1 MPRKDRRSVIAYI
14 EDDKERDVTFFKRRI
29 GLFKSVTDLSVV
41 TGARVAVVLE
51 TETEKMYSFGTPS
64 SNPITDAFLSEAPL
78 EVPLADEATTTRIA
92 QLQSEV
98 ARLDLNC
105 MREYK
110 ENQLSIEHMK
120 KVQEEFP
127 GMPANLIFSKEE
139 DLDLEDL
146 ENLSN
151 EISRVHENIGHRL
164 PPLRHGHKSMKGGA
178 SMIPNMLPSSGVPSD
193 RMKTIPSSMHSMW
206 SHHLPEHQ
214 VCLSPLPSSPR
225 HTVAPHFPQVPAML
239 HSSPSAS
246 VPQLNTEIQT
256 TPNQAHELP
265 PPQDITVEDYVSPC
279 NLANPQNNVNPN
291 STTGYNLEA
300 SPLLSY
306 SGGNDFTIDEPF
318 GYESWGHA
326 PPEQPFYNGF
336 VDLGAYLGYN
346 GVDVGQ
352 SSMGNDGCLNAP
364 HKSSSS

>member
-14 EDDKERDVTFFKRRI
+14 EDDKERDVTFFKRRS
-29 GLFKSVTDLSVV
+29 GLFKSVADLSVV

-127 GMPANLIFSKEE
+127 G
-139 DLDLEDL
+139 
-146 ENLSN
+146 
-151 EISRVHENIGHRL
+151 
-164 PPLRHGHKSMKGGA
+164 GA

-193 RMKTIPSSMHSMW
+193 RMKTIPSSVHSMW
-206 SHHLPEHQ
+206 SHHLPQHQ
-214 VCLSPLPSSPR
+214 ACLSPLPSSPR
-225 HTVAPHFPQVPAML
+225 HTLAPHFPQVPAML

-246 VPQLNTEIQT
+246 VPQLNTEIHT

-352 SSMGNDGCLNAP
+352 SSMGNDGCLSAP